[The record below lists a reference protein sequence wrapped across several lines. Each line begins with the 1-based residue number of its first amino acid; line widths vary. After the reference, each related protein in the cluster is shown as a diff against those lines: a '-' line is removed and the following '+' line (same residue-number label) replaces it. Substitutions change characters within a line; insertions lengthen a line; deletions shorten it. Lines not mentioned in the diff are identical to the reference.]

1 MYAPRAVKWAALS
14 CSLLWATVGLAQPLP
29 RLYVGAQNGGLN
41 VINAG
46 TGAAVA
52 TVIASG
58 TPMGIA
64 VHPAQSTI
72 FVTAHTGGTV
82 SAVNTG
88 SNTVAWSVATGS
100 RPHGV
105 AVSNTGTELI
115 VANMGGNTA
124 SIIDVATRTAVAT
137 VPVQNAPAGVAV
149 SPNAPIAYVANAGS
163 ASISVISLTSRTV
176 VATWTTG
183 SNPLGLAVSPDG
195 SKLYV
200 ANNGNASLSVLN
212 TANGLPLTSVRTGGH
227 ASGVAI
233 SPNGGLIVVTNS
245 FSGSATI
252 IRASDYVVL
261 ATVSVGSSPVGVAIA
276 SDSSAAFV
284 VNSGSNSVSRI
295 DLATNTATVA
305 FAATSAMPAN
315 LGSFYVSALPC
326 TLDVDRSG
334 GAVSPM
340 TDGILV
346 LRYLFGLR
354 GSALTAGA
362 IGAAATLTPD
372 EIVSNI
378 AALNF
383 DADGDAAARGTT
395 DGLLILRLMLGLNGT
410 ALTTG
415 ASAVAGISDATV
427 LSNVRAQHGASC
439 FM

>member
-41 VINAG
+41 VINAT

-88 SNTVAWSVATGS
+88 SNAVAWSVATGS

-124 SIIDVATRTAVAT
+124 SIIDIATRTAVAT
-137 VPVQNAPAGVAV
+137 VPVQNAPSGVAV
-149 SPNAPIAYVANAGS
+149 SPNTPIAYVANAGS

-176 VATWTTG
+176 VATWPTG

-200 ANNGNASLSVLN
+200 ANNGNASLSVLD

-261 ATVSVGSSPVGVAIA
+261 ATVAVGSSPVGVAIA
-276 SDSSAAFV
+276 SDSGAAFV

-295 DLATNTATVA
+295 DLATNAATVA
-305 FAATSAMPAN
+305 FATSNAMPAN

-326 TLDVDRSG
+326 TLDVDRN
-334 GAVSPM
+334 GAVSAF
-340 TDGILV
+340 TDGLLV

-354 GSALTAGA
+354 GATLTTGA
-362 IGAAATLTPD
+362 IGAAAALTAD
-372 EIVSNI
+372 QIVGNI
-378 AALNF
+378 AALDL

-427 LSNVRAQHGASC
+427 LSNVRARHGASC